1 MPTATEQPA
10 KLARLTI
17 VDVTA
22 DDDDRGEPMTAAIA
36 LVATPQVTLGSVI
49 ELLAYLEGVALVMCN
64 LGVEVDPI
72 RLAQWQFQSTTRGA
86 TPWDPGR
93 GSFVEH
99 LKAGAW
105 ALLSKR
111 VDAIAVRSAMATG
124 HGLDVLKLSTAQVGT
139 LAGVVEAARRLA
151 EVMPFVR
158 AHDMT
163 YVGIAGVLRDWMRCA
178 LARIVAAPTD
188 GTVERMLKGKETGPQ
203 PGCDGVTD
211 AAL

>member
-1 MPTATEQPA
+1 MQPGA
-10 KLARLTI
+10 ALAST
-17 VDVTA
+17 VDA
-22 DDDDRGEPMTAAIA
+22 PDDDRGEPMTAAIA

-49 ELLAYLEGVALVMCN
+49 ELLAYLEGAALVMRS
-64 LGVEVDPI
+64 LGLEVDPI
-72 RLAQWQFQSTTRGA
+72 RLVQWQIQSTTRGS

-105 ALLSKR
+105 RLLSER
-111 VDAIAVRSAMATG
+111 VDAIAVKRAMATG

-139 LAGVVEAARRLA
+139 LSGVIEAARRLA
-151 EVMPFVR
+151 EVMSFVR

-163 YVGIAGVLRDWMRCA
+163 YVRIAGGLRDWMRRE
-178 LARIVAAPTD
+178 LARIIAAATD
-188 GTVERMLKGKETGPQ
+188 GTVAWAITGEETGPQ

-211 AAL
+211 AAP

>member
-49 ELLAYLEGVALVMCN
+49 ELLAYLEGVAL
-64 LGVEVDPI
+64 
-72 RLAQWQFQSTTRGA
+72 
-86 TPWDPGR
+86 
-93 GSFVEH
+93 
-99 LKAGAW
+99 
-105 ALLSKR
+105 
-111 VDAIAVRSAMATG
+111 
-124 HGLDVLKLSTAQVGT
+124 
-139 LAGVVEAARRLA
+139 RRLA

-188 GTVERMLKGKETGPQ
+188 GAVERVLKGEETGPQ